1 MPNEKDPTT
10 EAVAQTPEAEG
21 TGKAQVEQPKASAE
35 VEEEFDKE
43 RAMNTILKLR
53 ETESKFKKMSRD
65 MERLQEQERQRKEA
79 EMTDVE
85 KYKAKAEELERALVT
100 AKTESMRL
108 KVASKYQLPEKL
120 AQRLQGETEEEMDAD
135 GAELAKLLPI
145 KKQAPQLQSNDVAD
159 GKKGE
164 TDAQKRERIY
174 NKGGDLFNVEAI
186 RERGG
191 GVFFNQS

>member
-1 MPNEKDPTT
+1 MPNVNNPTA
-10 EAVAQTPEAEG
+10 EAAAPTPEAAG
-21 TGKAQVEQPKASAE
+21 TGEQIVEDSKTPAE
-35 VEEEFDKE
+35 TEEPFDKE
-43 RAMNTILKLR
+43 RAMSTILKLR
-53 ETESKFKKMSRD
+53 ETESKFKKMTRD

-135 GAELAKLLPI
+135 GAELAKLLP
-145 KKQAPQLQSNDVAD
+145 KQKQAPQLQSNDVAD

-164 TDAQKRERIY
+164 TDA
-174 NKGGDLFNVEAI
+174 
-186 RERGG
+186 
-191 GVFFNQS
+191 